1 MATASVLCPAQE
13 HHGSQRPAVN
23 LGRAADYAWRLLLQP
38 LRRKACFVASVADA
52 RRLSMASRSLAV
64 PPCFNAGVNRISR
77 CSAAL
82 LCSHWLSSA
91 SAFATPA
98 RRYVLAML
106 LCWRQPHLALQ
117 CCTSVQSLAIFG
129 VGFRRVRSMRLCH
142 MLLCWH
148 QPHLVL
154 RCCTS
159 VQSLVIFG
167 VGFVPSRC
175 SIDVAL
181 RHASMLASPIVS
193 RVALLST
200 SVQGRLAPDS
210 TSRRHRHTQHRH
222 EARTRA
228 QCRALEALVWCGEV
242 WVFTGPR
249 AATRATQQNL
259 HRGTTCGNPSGPPP
273 SHSGQKRVAL
283 LPLSGIPCGTHPL

>member
-1 MATASVLCPAQE
+1 
-13 HHGSQRPAVN
+13 
-23 LGRAADYAWRLLLQP
+23 
-38 LRRKACFVASVADA
+38 
-52 RRLSMASRSLAV
+52 
-64 PPCFNAGVNRISR
+64 
-77 CSAAL
+77 
-82 LCSHWLSSA
+82 
-91 SAFATPA
+91 
-98 RRYVLAML
+98 
-106 LCWRQPHLALQ
+106 
-117 CCTSVQSLAIFG
+117 
-129 VGFRRVRSMRLCH
+129 MRLCH

-167 VGFVPSRC
+167 VGSVPSRC

-222 EARTRA
+222 GARTRA
-228 QCRALEALVWCGEV
+228 QCWALHKVWCGEE
-242 WVFTGPR
+242 WVFTGR
-249 AATRATQQNL
+249 AATRVATPAAQ
-259 HRGTTCGNPSGPPP
+259 RP
-273 SHSGQKRVAL
+273 A
-283 LPLSGIPCGTHPL
+283 LPLWAKAGRLVTPQRISCGTHPLILAHSYNARMHAYA

>member
-1 MATASVLCPAQE
+1 
-13 HHGSQRPAVN
+13 
-23 LGRAADYAWRLLLQP
+23 
-38 LRRKACFVASVADA
+38 
-52 RRLSMASRSLAV
+52 
-64 PPCFNAGVNRISR
+64 
-77 CSAAL
+77 
-82 LCSHWLSSA
+82 
-91 SAFATPA
+91 
-98 RRYVLAML
+98 
-106 LCWRQPHLALQ
+106 
-117 CCTSVQSLAIFG
+117 
-129 VGFRRVRSMRLCH
+129 MRLCH

-167 VGFVPSRC
+167 VGSVPSRC

-242 WVFTGPR
+242 WVFTGPGR
-249 AATRATQQNL
+249 PHAPHSR
-259 HRGTTCGNPSGPPP
+259 TCIVA
-273 SHSGQKRVAL
+273 QRVATPAARRPAIL
-283 LPLSGIPCGTHPL
+283 GKSGSPCYPSAASPVALIPCDPRTFIHCAHARLRLAPGAYALGAGLC